1 MEQMD
6 LIDWLDDRRVIKQQ
20 LPIQSIQHRLFIIKQ
35 LKPIMRELEALEI
48 SALTISEAIAHYQE
62 LYREKAQQA
71 ILSPFK

>member
-1 MEQMD
+1 MD